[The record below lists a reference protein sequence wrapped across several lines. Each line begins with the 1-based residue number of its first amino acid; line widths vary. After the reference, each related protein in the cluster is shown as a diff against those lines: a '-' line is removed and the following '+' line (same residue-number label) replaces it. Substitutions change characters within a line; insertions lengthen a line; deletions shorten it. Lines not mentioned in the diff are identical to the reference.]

1 MIRYAKAGALA
12 AALLAIANAG
22 ASGDVPYD
30 RYASRY
36 APDIALD
43 RYQAGELGVVLPTYA
58 RSYLYAAWRGVMLG
72 ARDLK
77 ASPGLEDGLTLS
89 VQGRPGGYGDW
100 RQNAP
105 NDVYAAWRSALRD
118 ALKREVLPAGDKDN
132 VASTYRACPDSS
144 YFFAT
149 QTLNDL
155 AKRSDATPARLQ
167 AWVATQRQVFRI
179 CGDDPEVR
187 HPGYGQPKIIAAQPA
202 ALPAS
207 EALYWRQMQEYQLAS
222 AAFYAEDYAS
232 SGKLFARIG
241 ATDKHPLRHWGEY
254 LALRSQARAATYIP
268 PSVSQEERWKQRQAM
283 ATESA
288 EATAARQAAQQ
299 KKVDAIQGSIDHI
312 VADPALKDLHE
323 DARAIG
329 RAMRAALTPKLR
341 FAELSK
347 ALDNPHLDPYADD
360 QLGDWRLLADQLM
373 PVAPLR
379 KSVGFIDW
387 IQTIQQCYGYKPEAS
402 CEQERDHALEQWRR
416 YAREGNKPQARVWL
430 MAAVMR
436 GDAMPPDLEKA
447 SLQVAS
453 DAPEYLTVRYAL
465 ARHYRVSKQADKARA
480 LEDAM
485 LASAQLSDASAS
497 RSARNLFRQE
507 RLAIVASPAEAV
519 PYLLRAPLDGHDGD
533 TGEKADAKPVNLELA
548 SDGQRWLNSGL
559 ATADLYALSADQ
571 RLPAALRARIAIA
584 AWMRFDLLGQDAE
597 AIAAARRIEQ
607 AAPPLAADMRKYQMQ
622 GTASERRHVMLV
634 TAMKWQLTPTLNWYT
649 STRAEFAQPDLD
661 DVTASMWCKLPA
673 KAGVTVD
680 EDTAIEMAPPAPDT
694 GNAAIRDKEL
704 AQLGS
709 LKTATGFFGDHVMRR
724 VAAVPKDPDLPWLLY
739 VVVQSTR
746 GGCLDADA
754 KTLSKNAFTLLG
766 KRYGNTEWSRKTP
779 YYY

>member
-1 MIRYAKAGALA
+1 MIRCYKTGVFA

-22 ASGDVPYD
+22 ASGDLPYD

-36 APDIALD
+36 APDIPLE

-58 RSYLYAAWRGVMLG
+58 RAYLYTAWRGVMLG

-77 ASPGLEDGLTLS
+77 ASPGMGYGLVVS
-89 VQGRPGGYGDW
+89 VEGRPGGYGEW

-105 NDVYAAWRSALRD
+105 DDVYAAWRNAVSA
-118 ALKREVLPAGDKDN
+118 ALKRELLPARENDM
-132 VASTYRACPDSS
+132 VASTYRSCADSS
-144 YFFAT
+144 YFFAA

-179 CGDDPEVR
+179 CGDDPEMR
-187 HPGYGQPKIIAAQPA
+187 RPGYGQPKVVAAQPA

-207 EALYWRQMQEYQLAS
+207 EPLYWRQMQEYQLAS

-241 ATDKHPLRHWGEY
+241 ATDKHPLRHWGKY

-268 PSVSQEERWKQRQAM
+268 PSVSQEERWKQQQAI
-283 ATESA
+283 ATEGP
-288 EATAARQAAQQ
+288 EAAAARQAAQQ
-299 KKVDAIQGSIDHI
+299 QKVDAIQAGIDDI
-312 VADPALKDLHE
+312 LADPALKDLHE

-329 RAMRAALTPKLR
+329 RAMRAQLTPKTR

-347 ALDNPHLDPYADD
+347 ALDNPRIDPYADD
-360 QLGDWRLLADQLM
+360 QLGDWRLLANQLM
-373 PVAPLR
+373 PVASLR

-387 IQTIQQCYGYKPEAS
+387 IQTIQQCHGYKPEAS
-402 CEQERDHALEQWRR
+402 CEQEREHALEQWRR
-416 YAREGNKPQARVWL
+416 YVKDGNKPQARVWL
-430 MAAVMR
+430 MAAAMR
-436 GDAMPPDLEKA
+436 GDAMPADLEKA
-447 SLQVAS
+447 SLQVAA
-453 DAPEYLTVRYAL
+453 DAPEFLTVRYAL

-485 LASAQLSDASAS
+485 LARLDASS
-497 RSARNLFRQE
+497 SPSARNLFRQE
-507 RLAIVASPAEAV
+507 RLAVVTSPAEAV
-519 PYLLRAPLDGHDGD
+519 PYLLRAPLEGRDGD
-533 TGEKADAKPVNLELA
+533 TGEKADARPGREELA

-559 ATADLYALSADQ
+559 ATADLYALSDDK
-571 RLPAALRARIAIA
+571 RLPAALRTRIAIA
-584 AWMRFDLLGQDAE
+584 AWMRFDLLGREADAV
-597 AIAAARRIEQ
+597 AAAKRIEH
-607 AAPPLAADMRKYQMQ
+607 AAPALAADMRKYQAQ
-622 GTASERRHVMLV
+622 VNAPERRHAMLV
-634 TAMKWQLTPTLNWYT
+634 TALKWQLTPTLNWYT
-649 STRAEFAQPDLD
+649 ATHEEFKQSPPD

-673 KAGVTVD
+673 QAGVTVA
-680 EDTAIEMAPPAPDT
+680 EETVIEMAPPAPDT
-694 GNAAIRDKEL
+694 GNAAVRDKEL

-709 LKTATGFFGDHVMRR
+709 LKTATGFVGDHVLRR
-724 VAAVPKDPDLPWLLY
+724 AAAVPKDPDLPWLLY

-754 KTLSKNAFTLLG
+754 KALSKNAFVLLG

>member
-1 MIRYAKAGALA
+1 MIRCFKTGTLA
-12 AALLAIANAG
+12 AALLAVANAG
-22 ASGDVPYD
+22 ASGDAPYD

-58 RSYLYAAWRGVMLG
+58 RSYLYAAWRDVMLG
-72 ARDLK
+72 TRDLK
-77 ASPGLEDGLTLS
+77 ASPGMEYGLTVS
-89 VQGRPGGYGDW
+89 VEGRPGGYGDW

-105 NDVYAAWRSALRD
+105 NDVYAGWRSALHD
-118 ALKREVLPAGDKDN
+118 ALKRDVLPAADKDN
-132 VASTYRACPDSS
+132 VASTYRACSDSS
-144 YFFAT
+144 YFFAA

-155 AKRSDATPARLQ
+155 AKRSDATAPRLQ

-187 HPGYGQPKIIAAQPA
+187 RPGYGQPKVVAAQPA

-232 SGKLFARIG
+232 SSKLFARIG

-283 ATESA
+283 ATEGA
-288 EATAARQAAQQ
+288 EAAAARQAAQQ
-299 KKVDAIQGSIDHI
+299 KKVDAIQASIDHI

-329 RAMRAALTPKLR
+329 RAMRAALTPTLR

-347 ALDNPHLDPYADD
+347 ALDNPRIDPYADD

-373 PVAPLR
+373 PVASLR
-379 KSVGFIDW
+379 KSVGFVDW
-387 IQTIQQCYGYKPEAS
+387 IQTIQQCYAYKPEAS

-416 YAREGNKPQARVWL
+416 YVKEGNKPQARVWL
-430 MAAVMR
+430 MAAAMR
-436 GDAMPPDLEKA
+436 SDTMPTDLEKA
-447 SLQVAS
+447 SLQVAA

-465 ARHYRVSKQADKARA
+465 ARHYRVSKQADKASA
-480 LEDAM
+480 LEDAI
-485 LASAQLSDASAS
+485 LASAQLSAASAS
-497 RSARNLFRQE
+497 PSARNLFRQE
-507 RLAIVASPAEAV
+507 RLAMVTSPSEAA
-519 PYLLRAPLDGHDGD
+519 PYLLRAPLEGRDGD
-533 TGEKADAKPVNLELA
+533 TGEKAGAKPVNLELA

-559 ATADLYALSADQ
+559 ATADLYALSADK
-571 RLPAALRARIAIA
+571 RLPEALRARIAIA
-584 AWMRFDLLGQDAE
+584 AWMRFDLLGQEADA
-597 AIAAARRIEQ
+597 ITAAKRIEQ
-607 AAPPLAADMRKYQMQ
+607 AAPALAADMRKYQAQ
-622 GTASERRHVMLV
+622 ANASERRHAMLV
-634 TAMKWQLTPTLNWYT
+634 TAMKWQLAPTLNWYT
-649 STRAEFAQPDLD
+649 ATRGEFAQSPPD

-673 KAGVTVD
+673 KAGVAVD
-680 EDTAIEMAPPAPDT
+680 EDTIEVAPPAPDT
-694 GNAAIRDKEL
+694 GNALVRDKEL

-709 LKTATGFFGDHVMRR
+709 LKTATGFVGDHVMRR
-724 VAAVPKDPDLPWLLY
+724 ATVMPKDPDLPWLLY

-779 YYY
+779 YHY

>member
-1 MIRYAKAGALA
+1 MIRRFKAGVLA
-12 AALLAIANAG
+12 SALLTIATAG
-22 ASGDVPYD
+22 ASGDTPYD
-30 RYASRY
+30 RFASRY
-36 APDIALD
+36 APDIASG
-43 RYQAGELGVVLPTYA
+43 RYQGGELGVVLPTYA
-58 RSYLYAAWRGVMLG
+58 RPYLYAAWRDVMLG
-72 ARDLK
+72 TRDLK
-77 ASPGLEDGLTLS
+77 ASPGMEGGLDVT
-89 VQGRPGGYGDW
+89 VQGRVGGYGDW

-105 NDVYAAWRSALRD
+105 NDVYEAWRQAVSA
-118 ALKREVLPAGDKDN
+118 ALKREILPARENDN
-132 VASTYRACPDSS
+132 VAATYRACPDTS
-144 YFFAT
+144 YFFAA

-187 HPGYGQPKIIAAQPA
+187 HPGYGQSKVVVAQPA

-222 AAFYAEDYAS
+222 AAFYAEDYTA

-254 LALRSQARAATYIP
+254 LSLRSLARAATYVP
-268 PSVSQEERWKQRQAM
+268 PSVSQQERWKQRQAM
-283 ATESA
+283 AAESP
-288 EATAARQAAQQ
+288 EAAAVRQAAQQ
-299 KKVDAIQGSIDHI
+299 KKVDAIQASIDHI

-329 RAMRAALTPKLR
+329 RAMRSTLTPEVR

-347 ALDNPHLDPYADD
+347 ALDNPRIDPYADD
-360 QLGDWRLLADQLM
+360 QLGDWRLLANHLM
-373 PVAPLR
+373 SAVSLR

-387 IQTIQQCYGYKPEAS
+387 IQTIQACYDYKPQAS

-416 YAREGNKPQARVWL
+416 YVKEVNKPQARVWL
-430 MAAVMR
+430 MAAAMR
-436 GDAMPPDLEKA
+436 GETMPQDLEKA
-447 SLQVAS
+447 SLQVAA

-480 LEDAM
+480 LEDAV
-485 LASAQLSDASAS
+485 LASAQLRAAASP
-497 RSARNLFRQE
+497 SARNLFLQE
-507 RLAIVASPAEAV
+507 RLAMATTPAEAA
-519 PYLLRAPLDGHDGD
+519 PYLLREQVDGHDGD
-533 TGEKADAKPVNLELA
+533 TGEKADAKPVNLQLA

-559 ATADLYALSADQ
+559 ANADLYALSADT
-571 RLPAALRARIAIA
+571 RLPAALRTRIAIA
-584 AWMRFDLLGQDAE
+584 AWMRFDLLGQDSDAL
-597 AIAAARRIEQ
+597 AAAKRIEQ
-607 AAPPLAADMRKYQMQ
+607 GTPALAADMRKYQTQ
-622 GTASERRHVMLV
+622 ANLQERRHIMLV
-634 TAMKWQLTPTLNWYT
+634 TAMKWQLTPTLNAYMA
-649 STRAEFAQPDLD
+649 TRDDFPSANLD

-673 KAGVTVD
+673 KAGVSID
-680 EDTAIEMAPPAPDT
+680 EDTGIENAPPSPDT
-694 GNAAIRDKEL
+694 GNTAIRDKEL

-709 LKTATGFFGDHVMRR
+709 LKTATGFVGDHVLRR
-724 VAAVPKDPDLPWLLY
+724 AAAVPKDPELPWLLY